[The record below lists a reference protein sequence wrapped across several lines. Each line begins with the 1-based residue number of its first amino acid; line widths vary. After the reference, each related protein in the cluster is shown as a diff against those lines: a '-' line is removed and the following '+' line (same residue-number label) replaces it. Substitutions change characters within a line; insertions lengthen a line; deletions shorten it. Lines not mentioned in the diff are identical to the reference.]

1 MKKGF
6 VLGEAVKDR
15 TTGQKMY
22 VEVVWNPKVSCI
34 YFDPEREALVKVQ
47 VFPEDL
53 ESIKDSLPYLP
64 K

>member
-15 TTGQKMY
+15 TTGRKMY

-53 ESIKDSLPYLP
+53 ERIKDSLPYLP

>member
-1 MKKGF
+1 MKEGF
-6 VLGEAVKDR
+6 VLGEAVKDL

-34 YFDPEREALVKVQ
+34 YFDSEKEALVKVQ
-47 VFPEDL
+47 VYPEDL
-53 ESIKDSLPYLP
+53 ERMKDALPYLP